1 MAGERTPDAGGRI
14 PDLDPAFGDGSTEER
29 VYRLVVGS
37 DESWT
42 APNVADGLGCAR
54 DTAKKY
60 LEWFAE
66 LGVFSRQDG
75 HPAGYERNE
84 AYFEWRYVTRLAES
98 HTVAELRENVVE
110 LRGRLETY
118 RKRYDAEGPD
128 AVDLAVEVQDLDRDV
143 EEVWDDLTTWASI
156 QDELRLHERARQRLV
171 TDTEP
176 STA

>member
-1 MAGERTPDAGGRI
+1 M
-14 PDLDPAFGDGSTEER
+14 
-29 VYRLVVGS
+29 
-37 DESWT
+37 
-42 APNVADGLGCAR
+42 
-54 DTAKKY
+54 
-60 LEWFAE
+60 
-66 LGVFSRQDG
+66 
-75 HPAGYERNE
+75 
-84 AYFEWRYVTRLAES
+84 
-98 HTVAELRENVVE
+98 AELRENVVE